1 MLLVKLFVL
10 CLLENV
16 YGKFENL
23 FICTIKVMIFKN
35 SQGRLKLLKHASSDE
50 DTGV

>member
-1 MLLVKLFVL
+1 MRF
-10 CLLENV
+10 LENV
-16 YGKFENL
+16 FGKFESL
-23 FICTIKVMIFKN
+23 FIYTKKVIIFKN

>member
-1 MLLVKLFVL
+1 MLIVKFFVGV
-10 CLLENV
+10 LLWKV
-16 YGKFENL
+16 WKF
-23 FICTIKVMIFKN
+23 FIYTKKVIIFKN